1 MLFQFELLT
10 QTQNATARGR
20 CLPPACEVH
29 TFASLWTVWV
39 LQCEQNLRI
48 ASLSVVVFLFLVLV

>member
-10 QTQNATARGR
+10 QTQNATALGR
-20 CLPPACEVH
+20 RLPPPCEVH

-48 ASLSVVVFLFLVLV
+48 ESLSVVVFLFFVLV